1 MLLGRIYEFLQNWG
15 LINCKPSTGL
25 HDLTLTPGLN
35 TGVSALMP
43 PGTISLYKFKV
54 CIGW

>member
-1 MLLGRIYEFLQNWG
+1 MGRIYEFLQNWG